1 MEEDSMAKKGKPK
14 ADNESKIL
22 AAGNDTG
29 EVTEAPRGK
38 KPKKTY
44 N

>member
-1 MEEDSMAKKGKPK
+1 MPKKGKPK
-14 ADNESKIL
+14 ANNENQVP
-22 AAGNDTG
+22 AGGNDTG
-29 EVTEAPRGK
+29 EVTEAPRGGK